1 MKIENR
7 RFVAIDYTLALD
19 SGEVVDRSP
28 PGEPLGFIFGTGQ
41 IIRGLEKGIEGLEV
55 GAKTDVTVEPA
66 DGYGEPNPA
75 LFREIPRENF
85 PEDVAL
91 EPGMGFEAQGPHG
104 PVSFRIRELRDD
116 EIVADFNH
124 PLAGQRLHFAVEVA
138 EVREPRAEEMAQAS
152 HDGGCDESSCG
163 SCCGGCG

>member
-1 MKIENR
+1 MKIEDR
-7 RFVAIDYTLALD
+7 RFVAIDYTLSLD
-19 SGEVVDRSP
+19 SGEVVDKSS

-41 IIRGLEKGIEGLEV
+41 IIRGLEKGIEGLEA
-55 GAKTDVTVEPA
+55 GAQTDVTVEPA

-104 PVSFRIRELRDD
+104 PVTFRIRDVGEE

-124 PLAGQRLHFAVEVA
+124 PLAGQRLHFSVQVA
-138 EVREPRAEEMAQAS
+138 EVREPQAEEMAQAFR
-152 HDGGCDESSCG
+152 GGCDDSACG
-163 SCCGGCG
+163 SCGGGCG